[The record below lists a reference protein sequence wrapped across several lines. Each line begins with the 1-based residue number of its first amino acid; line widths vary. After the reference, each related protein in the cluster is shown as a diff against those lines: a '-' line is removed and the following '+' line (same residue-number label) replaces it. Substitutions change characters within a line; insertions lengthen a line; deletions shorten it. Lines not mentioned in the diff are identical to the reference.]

1 MNYVYDENNNL
12 FCSKPL
18 SQLYLKWLKPIKN
31 TIFIN
36 LILLFSIKNKTERLK
51 ERRQREKN
59 VNLNA
64 KFFFVVFWDIRILH
78 FDIKLFY
85 HRYTII

>member
-51 ERRQREKN
+51 ERPQREKN

-64 KFFFVVFWDIRILH
+64 KYFCCVLGYTYITFWYKIVLS
-78 FDIKLFY
+78 
-85 HRYTII
+85 